1 MTATADTALA
11 DTATVTRDQAEAVRE
26 AVIAKF
32 AAYCTTFPLVD
43 GKLDLGTTV
52 PAPDDELPQ
61 LVENYRY
68 SSTIRQPIP
77 WAIVWDHGPFEWAM
91 ADLRTATVDVE
102 ATTELQDI
110 APGRVLR
117 NKAVTLPGGV
127 WLEPVFPS
135 VLGIWA
141 DC

>member
-1 MTATADTALA
+1 MTAPAETMA
-11 DTATVTRDQAEAVRE
+11 VTRDQAESVRQAVMT
-26 AVIAKF
+26 KF
-32 AAYCTTFPLVD
+32 AAYCMTFATAEY
-43 GKLDLGTTV
+43 GATV
-52 PAPDDELPQ
+52 PLPESELPR

-77 WAIVWDHGPFEWAM
+77 WAIVWDNGPSGWAM
-91 ADLRTATVDVE
+91 ADLRRATTDVE
-102 ATTELQDI
+102 ATIELQEF
-110 APGRVLR
+110 APGKVLR
-117 NKAVTLPGGV
+117 NKAVTLPEGV